1 MDERRNDSV
10 RHATTSVG
18 GFCRSRRAVAGD
30 RVRVGRRAGVVAAGG
45 VGASGIGRC
54 GNCGD
59 AQSVFQ
65 SKARV
70 AFLTRYSV
78 FGASGAIFG
87 SQGFVP
93 ASGAVRFHAISVII
107 AIFDQ
112 NVTAGAFLTNI
123 WSFHK
128 TSVAILRLVTYGAVK
143 RGCIT
148 HRPTGFAV
156 NDTFDGT
163 LYAAPDC
170 SRCRRRFFCRI
181 KHGHGV
187 GNDGFRRRGRQSD
200 RAQDQQENLFHNSPP
215 FPDKRKTAIK
225 RLGEFINHIV

>member
-18 GFCRSRRAVAGD
+18 GFFRSRRAVAGD
-30 RVRVGRRAGVVAAGG
+30 RVRVGRRAGVVAAGVAG
-45 VGASGIGRC
+45 ITGIVRSGAV
-54 GNCGD
+54 GD

-65 SKARV
+65 SKARI
-70 AFLTRYSV
+70 AFTARFSAGGAFRAV
-78 FGASGAIFG
+78 FS
-87 SQGFVP
+87 SRGFIP
-93 ASGAVRFHAISVII
+93 ATGTVRFYAISVII

-187 GNDGFRRRGRQSD
+187 GNDGLRRRGRQSD
-200 RAQDQQENLFHNSPP
+200 RAQDQQEKSFHNSPP
-215 FPDKRKTAIK
+215 FPSKRKTAIK
-225 RLGEFINHIV
+225 RFGELEQS